1 MRHQV
6 WDMRDIVRRVRL
18 LVGALGALALLTA
31 ACGTAASEKTAA
43 SGAASGSATASSAPA
58 ATTAGGLTPFQ
69 LEHGIGPI
77 TAPVVVH
84 DIDKGMAKQGHEVF
98 EHKCAACHKM
108 GERYVGPAL
117 GEVTKRRTPAFI
129 MNMVLNPQ
137 GMVDKHP
144 VTRKLLGEFYTAMP
158 NQQLSP
164 EEARKVVEY
173 LRTQAHD

>member
-1 MRHQV
+1 V
-6 WDMRDIVRRVRL
+6 GFL
-18 LVGALGALALLTA
+18 AGALGALAVLTA

-43 SGAASGSATASSAPA
+43 SSAASGSATAAASSGSA

-77 TAPVVVH
+77 TAPVVVQ
-84 DIDKGMAKQGHEVF
+84 DIDKAMAKQGHEVF

-137 GMVDKHP
+137 GMVEKHP

>member
-1 MRHQV
+1 MIRQ
-6 WDMRDIVRRVRL
+6 
-18 LVGALGALALLTA
+18 A
-31 ACGTAASEKTAA
+31 
-43 SGAASGSATASSAPA
+43 
-58 ATTAGGLTPFQ
+58 
-69 LEHGIGPI
+69 
-77 TAPVVVH
+77 
-84 DIDKGMAKQGHEVF
+84 MAKQGHEVL

-117 GEVTKRRTPAFI
+117 GGVTKRRSPAFI

-137 GMVDKHP
+137 GMVEKHP